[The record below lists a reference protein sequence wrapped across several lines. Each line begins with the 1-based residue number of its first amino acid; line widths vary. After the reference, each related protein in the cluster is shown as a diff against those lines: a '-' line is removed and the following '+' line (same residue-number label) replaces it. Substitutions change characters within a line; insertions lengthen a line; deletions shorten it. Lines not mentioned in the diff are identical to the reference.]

1 MSLFVVHINQ
11 KKGPSSS
18 GSITYGEL
26 LVDWALSIGKVSYVA
41 NVFYVSLTLQEI
53 TWPVVKLRVNTKV
66 IITAQEPGLH
76 MCASEGLG
84 PYHK

>member
-26 LVDWALSIGKVSYVA
+26 LVDWALSIGKVSYEA
-41 NVFYVSLTLQEI
+41 SVFYVPLTLQ
-53 TWPVVKLRVNTKV
+53 VCSGNNMANFKDQSKYK
-66 IITAQEPGLH
+66 G
-76 MCASEGLG
+76 
-84 PYHK
+84 YHHCP